1 MGLISAA
8 VSSVS
13 GVLSDSWKEVIEP
26 DDMSDSTL
34 LVKGVAVKKGSNKK
48 GTDNYVSNGSV
59 IHVYPN
65 TLMLLMDGGKI
76 VDYSAQEGY
85 YEVNN
90 SSAPSIFNGE
100 LKDSVKET
108 WKRFQFGGV
117 PSQKQYVYYINTAE
131 IKGIK
136 FGTRNPVNYF
146 DNFYNAELFLRAH
159 GSYSLKITDPIKFF
173 TEFAPKGTDRIE
185 IKDLSEQL
193 FNEFMDAL
201 QSAINQM
208 SVDGVRI
215 SAITSKSREL
225 SKYMADV
232 LDADWNDLRGIEVC
246 SVGLA
251 SISYDD
257 ESKALINMRNKG
269 AMMSDPTIREGFVQ
283 SSVAQGMQAA
293 GSNTSGAAN
302 AFMGMG
308 MGMNAAGGF
317 MSAASQTNAAQMAQ
331 QQAAQ
336 QAAQQNQ
343 AANARNAAPR
353 SRNPCRPA
361 HGSAS
366 AALRLP
372 ANSVLSAVL
381 PSLRI
386 QIAGPAPAVRQI
398 RADSAPTAALPSLQ
412 ASGYAPAAQRTQA
425 TSAQAAAQR
434 DSNRKAM
441 PNSIERA
448 PSGVLF

>member
-159 GSYSLKITDPIKFF
+159 GSYSIKITDPIKFF

-201 QSAINQM
+201 QSAINQR

-343 AANARNAAPR
+343 AANGWKCSCGTVNTGNFCSGCGSKKPENTSWTCSCGTTNTGRFCSNCGSPK
-353 SRNPCRPA
+353 PA
-361 HGSAS
+361 GEWVCSCGTKNTGNFCSGCGAK
-366 AALRLP
+366 
-372 ANSVLSAVL
+372 
-381 PSLRI
+381 
-386 QIAGPAPAVRQI
+386 RQ
-398 RADSAPTAALPSLQ
+398 
-412 ASGYAPAAQRTQA
+412 
-425 TSAQAAAQR
+425 
-434 DSNRKAM
+434 
-441 PNSIERA
+441 
-448 PSGVLF
+448 

>member
-159 GSYSLKITDPIKFF
+159 GSYSIKITDPIKFF
-173 TEFAPKGTDRIE
+173 TEFAAKGTDRIE

-343 AANARNAAPR
+343 AANGWKCSCGTVNTGNFCSGCGSKKPENTSWTCSCGTTNTGRFCSNCGSPK
-353 SRNPCRPA
+353 PA
-361 HGSAS
+361 GEWVCSCGTKNTGNFCSGCGAK
-366 AALRLP
+366 
-372 ANSVLSAVL
+372 
-381 PSLRI
+381 
-386 QIAGPAPAVRQI
+386 RQ
-398 RADSAPTAALPSLQ
+398 
-412 ASGYAPAAQRTQA
+412 
-425 TSAQAAAQR
+425 
-434 DSNRKAM
+434 
-441 PNSIERA
+441 
-448 PSGVLF
+448 

>member
-159 GSYSLKITDPIKFF
+159 GSYSIKITDPIKFF

-232 LDADWNDLRGIEVC
+232 LDATG
-246 SVGLA
+246 
-251 SISYDD
+251 
-257 ESKALINMRNKG
+257 
-269 AMMSDPTIREGFVQ
+269 T
-283 SSVAQGMQAA
+283 
-293 GSNTSGAAN
+293 T
-302 AFMGMG
+302 
-308 MGMNAAGGF
+308 
-317 MSAASQTNAAQMAQ
+317 
-331 QQAAQ
+331 
-336 QAAQQNQ
+336 
-343 AANARNAAPR
+343 
-353 SRNPCRPA
+353 
-361 HGSAS
+361 
-366 AALRLP
+366 
-372 ANSVLSAVL
+372 
-381 PSLRI
+381 
-386 QIAGPAPAVRQI
+386 
-398 RADSAPTAALPSLQ
+398 
-412 ASGYAPAAQRTQA
+412 
-425 TSAQAAAQR
+425 
-434 DSNRKAM
+434 
-441 PNSIERA
+441 
-448 PSGVLF
+448 

>member
-343 AANARNAAPR
+343 AANGWKCSCGTVNTGNFCSGCGSKKPENTSWTCSCGTTNMGRFCSNCGSPK
-353 SRNPCRPA
+353 PA
-361 HGSAS
+361 GEWVCSCGTKNTGNFCSGCGAK
-366 AALRLP
+366 
-372 ANSVLSAVL
+372 
-381 PSLRI
+381 
-386 QIAGPAPAVRQI
+386 RQ
-398 RADSAPTAALPSLQ
+398 
-412 ASGYAPAAQRTQA
+412 
-425 TSAQAAAQR
+425 
-434 DSNRKAM
+434 
-441 PNSIERA
+441 
-448 PSGVLF
+448 

>member
-1 MGLISAA
+1 MGLITAA

-13 GVLSDSWKEVIEP
+13 GSLADSWKEVIEP
-26 DDMSDSTL
+26 DEMSDSTL
-34 LVKGVAVKKGSNKK
+34 LVKGVTIKKGSNKR
-48 GTDNYVSNGSV
+48 GTENVVSNGSI
-59 IHVYPN
+59 IHVFPN

-90 SSAPSIFNGE
+90 SSSPSLFNGE
-100 LKDSVKET
+100 LNETLKDT
-108 WKRFQFGGV
+108 WERFKFGGA
-117 PSQKQYVYYINTAE
+117 PSQRQYVYYINTAE

-136 FGTRNPVNYF
+136 FGTRQPVNYF

-159 GSYSLKITDPIKFF
+159 GSYSIRITDPIKFF

-225 SKYMADV
+225 SKYMADT
-232 LDADWNDLRGIEVC
+232 LDSDWNELRGIEIC
-246 SVGLA
+246 SVGMA

-283 SSVAQGMQAA
+283 SSVAQGLQSA
-293 GSNTSGAAN
+293 GSNPAGAGN
-302 AFMGMG
+302 AFMGMNMG
-308 MGMNAAGGF
+308 MGGAGGF
-317 MSAASQTNAAQMAQ
+317 MNAASQTNAAQMQMQAQ
-331 QQAAQ
+331 QAAAQ
-336 QAAQQNQ
+336 QAAAQQS
-343 AANARNAAPR
+343 ANTWKCSCGAENTGNFCNNCGSKKPSPAGEWTCSCGTKNTGKFCGNCGAK
-353 SRNPCRPA
+353 NPNEEWTCSC
-361 HGSAS
+361 G
-366 AALRLP
+366 
-372 ANSVLSAVL
+372 AVNKGNFCNNCG
-381 PSLRI
+381 
-386 QIAGPAPAVRQI
+386 AKRQ
-398 RADSAPTAALPSLQ
+398 
-412 ASGYAPAAQRTQA
+412 
-425 TSAQAAAQR
+425 
-434 DSNRKAM
+434 
-441 PNSIERA
+441 
-448 PSGVLF
+448 

>member
-65 TLMLLMDGGKI
+65 TLMLLMDGVKI

-159 GSYSLKITDPIKFF
+159 GSYSIKITDPIKFF

-343 AANARNAAPR
+343 AANGWKCSCGTVNTGNFCSGCGSKKPENTSWTCSCGTTNTGRFCSNCGSPK
-353 SRNPCRPA
+353 PA
-361 HGSAS
+361 GEWVCSCGTKNTGNFCSGCGAK
-366 AALRLP
+366 
-372 ANSVLSAVL
+372 
-381 PSLRI
+381 
-386 QIAGPAPAVRQI
+386 RQ
-398 RADSAPTAALPSLQ
+398 
-412 ASGYAPAAQRTQA
+412 
-425 TSAQAAAQR
+425 
-434 DSNRKAM
+434 
-441 PNSIERA
+441 
-448 PSGVLF
+448 

>member
-159 GSYSLKITDPIKFF
+159 GSYSIKITDPIKFF

-269 AMMSDPTIREGFVQ
+269 SMMSDPTIREGFVQ

-343 AANARNAAPR
+343 AANGWKCSCGTVNTGNFCSGCGSKKPENTSWTCSCGTTNTGRFCSNCGSPK
-353 SRNPCRPA
+353 PA
-361 HGSAS
+361 GEWVCSCGTKNTGNFCSGCGAK
-366 AALRLP
+366 
-372 ANSVLSAVL
+372 
-381 PSLRI
+381 
-386 QIAGPAPAVRQI
+386 RQ
-398 RADSAPTAALPSLQ
+398 
-412 ASGYAPAAQRTQA
+412 
-425 TSAQAAAQR
+425 
-434 DSNRKAM
+434 
-441 PNSIERA
+441 
-448 PSGVLF
+448 

>member
-159 GSYSLKITDPIKFF
+159 GSYSIKITDPIKFF

-225 SKYMADV
+225 SKYMTDV

-343 AANARNAAPR
+343 AANGWKCSCGTVNTGNFCSGCGSKKPENTSWTCSCGTTNTGRFCSNCGSPK
-353 SRNPCRPA
+353 PA
-361 HGSAS
+361 GEWVCSCGTKNTGNFCSGCGAK
-366 AALRLP
+366 
-372 ANSVLSAVL
+372 
-381 PSLRI
+381 
-386 QIAGPAPAVRQI
+386 RQ
-398 RADSAPTAALPSLQ
+398 
-412 ASGYAPAAQRTQA
+412 
-425 TSAQAAAQR
+425 
-434 DSNRKAM
+434 
-441 PNSIERA
+441 
-448 PSGVLF
+448 

>member
-1 MGLISAA
+1 MGLITAA

-26 DDMSDSTL
+26 EDMNDSTL
-34 LVKGVAVKKGSNKK
+34 LVKGVAVKKGSNKR

-65 TLMLLMDGGKI
+65 TLMLLIDGGKI

-90 SSAPSIFNGE
+90 SSAPSLFNGE
-100 LKDSVKET
+100 LMDSVKET

-232 LDADWNDLRGIEVC
+232 LDEDWNGLRGIEIC

-293 GSNTSGAAN
+293 GSNTSGAGN
-302 AFMGMG
+302 AFMAMG
-308 MGMNAAGGF
+308 MGMNGAGGF
-317 MSAASQTNAAQMAQ
+317 MNAASQTNAAQMQ
-331 QQAAQ
+331 QQAQMQAQQAQ
-336 QAAQQNQ
+336 QAA
-343 AANARNAAPR
+343 ANGWKCSCGTVNTGNFCSGCGSKKPESTSWQCSCGTVNTGRFCSNCGSPK
-353 SRNPCRPA
+353 PA
-361 HGSAS
+361 GDWVCSCGTK
-366 AALRLP
+366 
-372 ANSVLSAVL
+372 NSGNFCSGCGAK
-381 PSLRI
+381 
-386 QIAGPAPAVRQI
+386 RQ
-398 RADSAPTAALPSLQ
+398 
-412 ASGYAPAAQRTQA
+412 
-425 TSAQAAAQR
+425 
-434 DSNRKAM
+434 
-441 PNSIERA
+441 
-448 PSGVLF
+448 

>member
-8 VSSVS
+8 VSSVL

-159 GSYSLKITDPIKFF
+159 GSYSIKITDPIKFF

-343 AANARNAAPR
+343 AANGWKCSCGTVNTGNFCSGCGSKKPENTSWTCSCGTTNTGRFCSNCGSPK
-353 SRNPCRPA
+353 PA
-361 HGSAS
+361 GEWVCSCGTKNTGNFCSGCGAK
-366 AALRLP
+366 
-372 ANSVLSAVL
+372 
-381 PSLRI
+381 
-386 QIAGPAPAVRQI
+386 RQ
-398 RADSAPTAALPSLQ
+398 
-412 ASGYAPAAQRTQA
+412 
-425 TSAQAAAQR
+425 
-434 DSNRKAM
+434 
-441 PNSIERA
+441 
-448 PSGVLF
+448 

>member
-159 GSYSLKITDPIKFF
+159 GSYSIKITDPIKFF

-343 AANARNAAPR
+343 AANGWKCSCGTVNTG
-353 SRNPCRPA
+353 NFC
-361 HGSAS
+361 
-366 AALRLP
+366 
-372 ANSVLSAVL
+372 
-381 PSLRI
+381 
-386 QIAGPAPAVRQI
+386 
-398 RADSAPTAALPSLQ
+398 
-412 ASGYAPAAQRTQA
+412 
-425 TSAQAAAQR
+425 
-434 DSNRKAM
+434 
-441 PNSIERA
+441 
-448 PSGVLF
+448 

>member
-159 GSYSLKITDPIKFF
+159 GSYSIKITDPIKFF

-343 AANARNAAPR
+343 VANGWKCSCGTVNTGNFCSGCGSKKPENTSWTCSCGTTNTGRFCSNCGSPK
-353 SRNPCRPA
+353 PA
-361 HGSAS
+361 GEWVCSCGTKNTGNFCSGCGAK
-366 AALRLP
+366 
-372 ANSVLSAVL
+372 
-381 PSLRI
+381 
-386 QIAGPAPAVRQI
+386 RQ
-398 RADSAPTAALPSLQ
+398 
-412 ASGYAPAAQRTQA
+412 
-425 TSAQAAAQR
+425 
-434 DSNRKAM
+434 
-441 PNSIERA
+441 
-448 PSGVLF
+448 

>member
-1 MGLISAA
+1 MGLITAA

-26 DDMSDSTL
+26 EDMNDSTW
-34 LVKGVAVKKGSNKK
+34 LVKGVAVKKGSNKR

-65 TLMLLMDGGKI
+65 TLMLLIDGGKI

-90 SSAPSIFNGE
+90 SSAPSLFNGE
-100 LKDSVKET
+100 LMDSVKET

-232 LDADWNDLRGIEVC
+232 LDEDWNGLRGIEIC

-302 AFMGMG
+302 AFMAMG
-308 MGMNAAGGF
+308 MGMNGAGGF
-317 MSAASQTNAAQMAQ
+317 MNAASQTNAAQMQ
-331 QQAAQ
+331 QQAQMQAQQAQ
-336 QAAQQNQ
+336 QAA
-343 AANARNAAPR
+343 ANGWKCSCGTVNTGNFCSGCGSKKPENTSWQCSCGTVNTGRFCSNCGSPK
-353 SRNPCRPA
+353 PA
-361 HGSAS
+361 GDWVCSCGTK
-366 AALRLP
+366 
-372 ANSVLSAVL
+372 NSGNFCSGCGAK
-381 PSLRI
+381 
-386 QIAGPAPAVRQI
+386 RQ
-398 RADSAPTAALPSLQ
+398 
-412 ASGYAPAAQRTQA
+412 
-425 TSAQAAAQR
+425 
-434 DSNRKAM
+434 
-441 PNSIERA
+441 
-448 PSGVLF
+448 

>member
-136 FGTRNPVNYF
+136 FGTRNPVNYY

-159 GSYSLKITDPIKFF
+159 GSYSIKITDPIKFF

-336 QAAQQNQ
+336 QNQ
-343 AANARNAAPR
+343 AANGWKCSCGTVNTGNFCSGCGSKKPENTSWTCSCGTTNTGRFCSNCGSPK
-353 SRNPCRPA
+353 PA
-361 HGSAS
+361 GEWVCSCGTKNTGNFCSGCGAK
-366 AALRLP
+366 
-372 ANSVLSAVL
+372 
-381 PSLRI
+381 
-386 QIAGPAPAVRQI
+386 RQ
-398 RADSAPTAALPSLQ
+398 
-412 ASGYAPAAQRTQA
+412 
-425 TSAQAAAQR
+425 
-434 DSNRKAM
+434 
-441 PNSIERA
+441 
-448 PSGVLF
+448 

>member
-159 GSYSLKITDPIKFF
+159 GSYSIKITDPIKFF

-225 SKYMADV
+225 SKYTADV

-336 QAAQQNQ
+336 QAVQQAAQQAAQQNQ
-343 AANARNAAPR
+343 AANGWKCSCGTVNTGNFCSGCGSKKPENTSWTCSCGTTNTGRFCSNCGSPK
-353 SRNPCRPA
+353 PA
-361 HGSAS
+361 GEWVCSCGTKNTGNFCSGCGAK
-366 AALRLP
+366 
-372 ANSVLSAVL
+372 
-381 PSLRI
+381 
-386 QIAGPAPAVRQI
+386 RQ
-398 RADSAPTAALPSLQ
+398 
-412 ASGYAPAAQRTQA
+412 
-425 TSAQAAAQR
+425 
-434 DSNRKAM
+434 
-441 PNSIERA
+441 
-448 PSGVLF
+448 

>member
-159 GSYSLKITDPIKFF
+159 GSYSIKITDPIKFF

-232 LDADWNDLRGIEVC
+232 LDAGWNDLRGIEVC

-343 AANARNAAPR
+343 AANGWKCSCGTVNTGNFCSGCGSKKPENTSWTCSCGTTNTGRFCSNCGSPK
-353 SRNPCRPA
+353 PA
-361 HGSAS
+361 GEWVCSCGTKNTGNFCSGCGAK
-366 AALRLP
+366 
-372 ANSVLSAVL
+372 
-381 PSLRI
+381 
-386 QIAGPAPAVRQI
+386 RQ
-398 RADSAPTAALPSLQ
+398 
-412 ASGYAPAAQRTQA
+412 
-425 TSAQAAAQR
+425 
-434 DSNRKAM
+434 
-441 PNSIERA
+441 
-448 PSGVLF
+448 

>member
-85 YEVNN
+85 YVVNN

-159 GSYSLKITDPIKFF
+159 GSYSIKITDPIKFF

-336 QAAQQNQ
+336 QSAQQNQ
-343 AANARNAAPR
+343 AANGWKCSCGTVNTGNFCSGCGSKKPENTSWTCSCGTTNTGRFCSNCGSPK
-353 SRNPCRPA
+353 PA
-361 HGSAS
+361 GEWVCSCGTKNTGNFCSGCGAK
-366 AALRLP
+366 
-372 ANSVLSAVL
+372 
-381 PSLRI
+381 
-386 QIAGPAPAVRQI
+386 RQ
-398 RADSAPTAALPSLQ
+398 
-412 ASGYAPAAQRTQA
+412 
-425 TSAQAAAQR
+425 
-434 DSNRKAM
+434 
-441 PNSIERA
+441 
-448 PSGVLF
+448 

>member
-26 DDMSDSTL
+26 DDMSYSTL

-159 GSYSLKITDPIKFF
+159 GSYSIKITDPIKFF

-343 AANARNAAPR
+343 AANGWKCSCGTVNTGNFCSGCGSKKPENTSWTCSCGTTNTGRFCSNCGSPK
-353 SRNPCRPA
+353 PA
-361 HGSAS
+361 GEWVCSCGTKNTGNFCSGCGAK
-366 AALRLP
+366 
-372 ANSVLSAVL
+372 
-381 PSLRI
+381 
-386 QIAGPAPAVRQI
+386 RQ
-398 RADSAPTAALPSLQ
+398 
-412 ASGYAPAAQRTQA
+412 
-425 TSAQAAAQR
+425 
-434 DSNRKAM
+434 
-441 PNSIERA
+441 
-448 PSGVLF
+448 

>member
-159 GSYSLKITDPIKFF
+159 GSYSIKITDPIKFF

-317 MSAASQTNAAQMAQ
+317 MSTASQTNAAQMAQ

-343 AANARNAAPR
+343 AANGWKCSCGTVNTGNFCSGCGSKKPENTSWTCSCGTTNTGRFCSNCGSPK
-353 SRNPCRPA
+353 PA
-361 HGSAS
+361 GEWVCSCGTKNTGNFCSGCGAK
-366 AALRLP
+366 
-372 ANSVLSAVL
+372 
-381 PSLRI
+381 
-386 QIAGPAPAVRQI
+386 RQ
-398 RADSAPTAALPSLQ
+398 
-412 ASGYAPAAQRTQA
+412 
-425 TSAQAAAQR
+425 
-434 DSNRKAM
+434 
-441 PNSIERA
+441 
-448 PSGVLF
+448 

>member
-159 GSYSLKITDPIKFF
+159 GSYSIKITDPIKFF

-336 QAAQQNQ
+336 QAVQQAAQQAAQQNQ
-343 AANARNAAPR
+343 AANGWKCSCGTVNTGNFCSGCGSKKPENTSWTCSCGTTNTGRFCSNCGSPK
-353 SRNPCRPA
+353 PA
-361 HGSAS
+361 GEWVCSCGTKNTGNFCSGCGAK
-366 AALRLP
+366 
-372 ANSVLSAVL
+372 
-381 PSLRI
+381 
-386 QIAGPAPAVRQI
+386 RQ
-398 RADSAPTAALPSLQ
+398 
-412 ASGYAPAAQRTQA
+412 
-425 TSAQAAAQR
+425 
-434 DSNRKAM
+434 
-441 PNSIERA
+441 
-448 PSGVLF
+448 

>member
-1 MGLISAA
+1 MGLITAA

-26 DDMSDSTL
+26 EDMNDSTL
-34 LVKGVAVKKGSNKK
+34 LVKGVAVKKGSNKR

-65 TLMLLMDGGKI
+65 TLMLLLDGGKI

-90 SSAPSIFNGE
+90 SSAPSLFNGE
-100 LKDSVKET
+100 LMDSVKET

-232 LDADWNDLRGIEVC
+232 LDEDWNGLRGIEIC

-302 AFMGMG
+302 AFMAMG
-308 MGMNAAGGF
+308 MGMNGAGGF
-317 MSAASQTNAAQMAQ
+317 MNAASQTNASQMQ
-331 QQAAQ
+331 QQAQMQAQQAQ
-336 QAAQQNQ
+336 QAA
-343 AANARNAAPR
+343 ANGWKCSCGTVNTGNFCSGCGSKKPENTSWQCSCGTVNTGRFCSNCGSPK
-353 SRNPCRPA
+353 PA
-361 HGSAS
+361 GDWVCSCGTK
-366 AALRLP
+366 
-372 ANSVLSAVL
+372 NSGNFCSGCGAK
-381 PSLRI
+381 
-386 QIAGPAPAVRQI
+386 RQ
-398 RADSAPTAALPSLQ
+398 
-412 ASGYAPAAQRTQA
+412 
-425 TSAQAAAQR
+425 
-434 DSNRKAM
+434 
-441 PNSIERA
+441 
-448 PSGVLF
+448 

>member
-159 GSYSLKITDPIKFF
+159 GSYSIKITDPIKFF

-308 MGMNAAGGF
+308 LGMNAAGGF

-343 AANARNAAPR
+343 AANGWKCSCGTVNTGNFCSGCGSKKPENTSWTCSCGTTNTGRFCSNCGSPK
-353 SRNPCRPA
+353 PA
-361 HGSAS
+361 GEWVCSCGTKNTGNFCSGCGAK
-366 AALRLP
+366 
-372 ANSVLSAVL
+372 
-381 PSLRI
+381 
-386 QIAGPAPAVRQI
+386 RQ
-398 RADSAPTAALPSLQ
+398 
-412 ASGYAPAAQRTQA
+412 
-425 TSAQAAAQR
+425 
-434 DSNRKAM
+434 
-441 PNSIERA
+441 
-448 PSGVLF
+448 

>member
-159 GSYSLKITDPIKFF
+159 GSYSIKITDPIKFF

-343 AANARNAAPR
+343 AANGWKSSCGTVNTGNFCSGCGSKKPENTSWTCSCGTTNTGRFCSNCGSPK
-353 SRNPCRPA
+353 PA
-361 HGSAS
+361 GEWVCSCGTKNTGNFCSGCGAK
-366 AALRLP
+366 
-372 ANSVLSAVL
+372 
-381 PSLRI
+381 
-386 QIAGPAPAVRQI
+386 RQ
-398 RADSAPTAALPSLQ
+398 
-412 ASGYAPAAQRTQA
+412 
-425 TSAQAAAQR
+425 
-434 DSNRKAM
+434 
-441 PNSIERA
+441 
-448 PSGVLF
+448 